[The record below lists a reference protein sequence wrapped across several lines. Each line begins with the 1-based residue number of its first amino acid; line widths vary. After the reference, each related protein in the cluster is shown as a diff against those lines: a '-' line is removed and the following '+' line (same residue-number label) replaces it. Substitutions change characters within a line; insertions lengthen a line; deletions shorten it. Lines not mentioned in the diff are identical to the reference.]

1 MKRISFV
8 VAATLLLAAMTR
20 FVSAC
25 PFCIAPMQTWAEMV
39 SEANVVVLARLVSTS
54 DGSNKQAPHAMM
66 EVMKVHKGKSLI
78 PASNLVSL
86 DDYVFGQTGDVFLL
100 KGSLQDVGL
109 PALTDTFAND
119 YEENVTGK
127 PNSDSKIQTVS
138 ATAVKDSSNVSVL
151 KPAKGET
158 EESLG
163 DSKKELVWDYVE
175 RVTEE
180 SFSYIVNAPD
190 PSVDPVERL
199 KYFVKF
205 LEHSDQLVASDAW
218 GEFANS
224 QYSDIAKIREL
235 YPRASLRTW
244 ISNKNTSPE
253 RLGLYGMLLGLC
265 GTSEDALFLR
275 QQIGQPVNDD
285 IRFGVEGM
293 MGGLLLLEG
302 EGGLQF
308 LEKTRIETPGV
319 SSLECF
325 AVVQA
330 LQFVYVY
337 EPDLLPKQRLR
348 DALHPLVQHSEM
360 REIVIRNL
368 ARWEDWGVLAQLG
381 EAYEASKAD
390 DQQTA
395 MAVVGFL
402 LTCQKAESAS
412 EAQKAAATELLDM
425 IRKDNPKLVKT
436 TERQLR

>member
-1 MKRISFV
+1 MKRMSFV

-39 SEANVVVLARLVSTS
+39 GEANVVVLARLVSTS
-54 DGSNKQAPHAMM
+54 DGSDKQAPHAMM
-66 EVMKVHKGKSLI
+66 EVMKVHKGESLI
-78 PASNLVSL
+78 PASKLVRL
-86 DDYVFGQTGDVFLL
+86 DDYVFGQTGEVFLL
-100 KGSLQDVGL
+100 KGSLQDGSQPVF
-109 PALTDTFAND
+109 TDTFAND
-119 YEENVTGK
+119 YEKNVTAK
-127 PNSDSKIQTVS
+127 PNSDSQIQTVS
-138 ATAVKDSSNVSVL
+138 ATKDSSNVSVL
-151 KPAKGET
+151 KPAKGEAEAST
-158 EESLG
+158 S
-163 DSKKELVWDYVE
+163 DAKKTLVWDYVE

-190 PSVDPVERL
+190 PTVDPVERL
-199 KYFVKF
+199 KYFVKY
-205 LEHSDQLVASDAW
+205 LEHSDALVASDAW

-330 LQFVYVY
+330 LQFVYV
-337 EPDLLPKQRLR
+337 
-348 DALHPLVQHSEM
+348 
-360 REIVIRNL
+360 
-368 ARWEDWGVLAQLG
+368 
-381 EAYEASKAD
+381 
-390 DQQTA
+390 
-395 MAVVGFL
+395 
-402 LTCQKAESAS
+402 
-412 EAQKAAATELLDM
+412 
-425 IRKDNPKLVKT
+425 
-436 TERQLR
+436 